1 MTMVSDLRLQHRYG
15 GLFTA
20 RGVGCTARSKHST
33 GIMVSL
39 RPHPLCELSITLI
52 GPIIRVSPNELSFA
66 SITSWKAIYGQ
77 KTHGEPVCNSG
88 VRGALTS
95 MRQGK
100 TLPMRSVLERLCLS
114 STNTL
119 QVATKNEFYSMYG
132 SAHKTGCIGSERDPQ
147 THSRMKRSLTSAFS
161 TRALTEQ
168 EPVIN
173 KCVDEFMDKIGSL
186 KEARERGL
194 DMTHWFE
201 MVAFGSL
208 VVRGHYS

>member
-1 MTMVSDLRLQHRYG
+1 
-15 GLFTA
+15 
-20 RGVGCTARSKHST
+20 
-33 GIMVSL
+33 
-39 RPHPLCELSITLI
+39 
-52 GPIIRVSPNELSFA
+52 VSPNELSFA

-77 KTHGEPVCNSG
+77 KTHGEPV
-88 VRGALTS
+88 
-95 MRQGK
+95 
-100 TLPMRSVLERLCLS
+100 
-114 STNTL
+114 
-119 QVATKNEFYSMYG
+119 ATKNEFYAMYG

-147 THSRMKRSLTSAFS
+147 THSRMKRTLTSAFS

-201 MVAFGSL
+201 MVAFGWLFDHGQCS
-208 VVRGHYS
+208 